1 MKSWGRQRK
10 YALLLAEDAETRRL
24 LGVVMCCLLAAE
36 ALLPPPFPS
45 AAPLRSA
52 SFTLSSLTSSFTI
65 HRASLCVTFQG

>member
-10 YALLLAEDAETRRL
+10 YSLLVAEDGATRRL

-52 SFTLSSLTSSFTI
+52 CHTAATNCRDLTLD
-65 HRASLCVTFQG
+65 

>member
-10 YALLLAEDAETRRL
+10 YALLLAENAETRRL
-24 LGVVMCCLLAAE
+24 LGAVMCCLLAAE

-52 SFTLSSLTSSFTI
+52 RCTPPSLTLSFLFTP
-65 HRASLCVTFQG
+65 HH